1 MIPTLK
7 TATSNIDIY
16 IKSENMLEMS
26 LDTNQI
32 SFDDFSGIEDV
43 EKTNAVNITIN
54 SSLPYQLNAYLL
66 TEIQNADKN
75 KTMDKEILQLKEN
88 SESDYQY
95 FQNINEKMI
104 LKDNCPSGNDLSHN
118 LDIMLNGGLA
128 FEKDVYKATIKL
140 EAEQK

>member
-1 MIPTLK
+1 
-7 TATSNIDIY
+7 
-16 IKSENMLEMS
+16 
-26 LDTNQI
+26 
-32 SFDDFSGIEDV
+32 
-43 EKTNAVNITIN
+43 
-54 SSLPYQLNAYLL
+54 
-66 TEIQNADKN
+66 
-75 KTMDKEILQLKEN
+75 MDKEILQLKEN

-118 LDIMLNGGLA
+118 LDMMLNGGLA